1 MKTFVRCGHLFTG
14 QEDDARAGETLVFDE
29 AGMLDYVGPAKA
41 APRPARNDHV
51 LDYSA
56 WFVMPGLVDVHTHL
70 AYGNAKS
77 EEDIDLYSPLEFRT
91 LRGMFFAQK
100 VAAAGFTAIC
110 SPGDAG
116 QISLSIRN
124 AIRAG
129 LFDGP
134 RVMAAGRYVTTHQ
147 GLTDWYP
154 TWIGAPETSIG
165 KLVTTSAEAVEE
177 IRRQVK
183 DGVDCIKIA
192 LDGIQRRENGEL
204 VAAFTQDETEIM
216 VRETHRLG
224 KKAIAHA
231 RGREATL
238 YAARSGID
246 LIFHANHLDG
256 ECIAAMLETG
266 STVCP
271 TLTHPRNTI
280 DFTQPHDPAFQR
292 GRPESTRREYD
303 IGCANWKKARAAGVP
318 LLTGTDT
325 GFAVTPYG
333 EWNARELE
341 LFVDDLGFTPA
352 AALRAASG
360 LHDRG
365 RPDRRA
371 RTGSRRRFHRPRLLA
386 SQRHPAVAGPKP
398 DQSRPHRRQG
408 DPHPRPRLR
417 SAPGY
422 RLRTGQLDRSLHPR
436 AGRRIAPAAPPPRRR
451 RVAVSSLTAGE
462 KPALASKKRP

>member
-1 MKTFVRCGHLFTG
+1 MRTFVRCGQVFTG
-14 QEDDARAGETLVFDE
+14 REDDARADEILVFDE
-29 AGMLDYVGPAKA
+29 RGVLDYVGPEAGS
-41 APRPARNDHV
+41 PRRVRGDRA
-51 LDYSA
+51 LDYSRY
-56 WFVMPGLVDVHTHL
+56 FVMPGLIDVHTHL

-134 RVMAAGRYVTTHQ
+134 RVMAAGRYLTTHQ

-165 KLVTTSAEAVEE
+165 KLVTNIAEAVEE

-192 LDGIQRRENGEL
+192 LDGIQRRDNGEL
-204 VAAFTQDETEIM
+204 VAAFTQEETDIM
-216 VRETHRLG
+216 VREIHRLG

-238 YAARSGID
+238 YAARAGID
-246 LIFHANHLDG
+246 LIFHANHLDN
-256 ECIAAMLETG
+256 ECVEAMLQTG
-266 STVCP
+266 SMISP

-280 DFTQPHDPAFQR
+280 DFTQPHEPAYLK
-292 GRPESTRREYD
+292 GRPGHAQREYE
-303 IGCANWKKARAAGVP
+303 IGCGNWKKARAAGVP
-318 LLTGTDT
+318 ILTGTDT

-341 LFVDDLGFTPA
+341 LFVEDLDFTPA
-352 AALRAASG
+352 AALRAATEVNAGFMTEGGRIGALEAGRAADFIALDASP
-360 LHDRG
+360 LDDVRVLQNSDRLRAVYIAG
-365 RPDRRA
+365 KEIRIPNRAYDPRQVTDFALSNWTDLYTRA
-371 RTGSRRRFHRPRLLA
+371 RVAELRLPTPRL
-386 SQRHPAVAGPKP
+386 
-398 DQSRPHRRQG
+398 
-408 DPHPRPRLR
+408 
-417 SAPGY
+417 
-422 RLRTGQLDRSLHPR
+422 
-436 AGRRIAPAAPPPRRR
+436 AA
-451 RVAVSSLTAGE
+451 E
-462 KPALASKKRP
+462 

>member
-1 MKTFVRCGHLFTG
+1 MKTFVRCGQLFTG
-14 QEDDARAGETLVFDE
+14 REDDAQTGETLVFDE
-29 AGMLDYVGPAKA
+29 RGILDYVGPAKD
-41 APRPARNDHV
+41 APRRVRGDDV
-51 LDYSA
+51 LDYSTF
-56 WFVMPGLVDVHTHL
+56 FVMPGLIDVHTHL

-77 EEDIDLYSPLEFRT
+77 EEDIDLYSPLEFRS

-204 VAAFTQDETEIM
+204 IAAFTQEETDSM

-238 YAARSGID
+238 YAARSGVD
-246 LIFHANHLDG
+246 LIFHANHLDR
-256 ECIAAMLETG
+256 ECIEAMLQTG
-266 STVCP
+266 SMLCP

-280 DFTQPHDPAFQR
+280 DFTQPHDPAYQR
-292 GRPESTRREYD
+292 GRPDSTRREYE

-318 LLTGTDT
+318 MLTGTDT

-341 LFVDDLGFTPA
+341 LFVEDLGFSPA
-352 AALRAASG
+352 AALRAATEVNAG
-360 LHDRG
+360 FMTQGDRIGILEPG
-365 RPDRRA
+365 RTADFIALDFSPLSDI
-371 RTGSRRRFHRPRLLA
+371 RLLQDK
-386 SQRHPAVAGPKP
+386 SRIRAVYIGGKEI
-398 DQSRPHRRQG
+398 
-408 DPHPRPRLR
+408 
-417 SAPGY
+417 
-422 RLRTGQLDRSLHPR
+422 
-436 AGRRIAPAAPPPRRR
+436 RIADRPYDPRQVTDFSLVNWTDLYTQA
-451 RVAVSSLTAGE
+451 RVAELCRQRMQ
-462 KPALASKKRP
+462 LAAE

>member
-1 MKTFVRCGHLFTG
+1 MLGF
-14 QEDDARAGETLVFDE
+14 DGEGRL
-29 AGMLDYVGPAKA
+29 GYVGPEAT
-41 APRPARNDHV
+41 APRRTKADRALDHSGG
-51 LDYSA
+51 L
-56 WFVMPGLVDVHTHL
+56 VMPVLIDVHTHL

-77 EEDIDLYSPLEFRT
+77 EEDIDLYSPLEVRA

-100 VAAAGFTAIC
+100 VAASGYTAIC

-231 RGREATL
+231 RGREAIL

-246 LIFHANHLDG
+246 LIFHANHLDRD
-256 ECIAAMLETG
+256 CIEAMLQTG
-266 STVCP
+266 SKICP

-280 DFTQPHDPAFQR
+280 DFTQPHEPAYLK
-292 GRPESTRREYD
+292 GRPEHAQREYE

-318 LLTGTDT
+318 VFTGTDT

-341 LFVDDLGFTPA
+341 LFVEDLSFTPA
-352 AALRAASG
+352 EALRAATEVNAGFMTGGDHIGTLEPGRAADFIVLDASPLPG
-360 LHDRG
+360 IRVLQDKSRLHAGYIARKEILV
-365 RPDRRA
+365 PDRPYDPRQVTDFALSNWTDLYTRA
-371 RTGSRRRFHRPRLLA
+371 R
-386 SQRHPAVAGPKP
+386 VAEL
-398 DQSRPHRRQG
+398 RQQC
-408 DPHPRPRLR
+408 PTLV
-417 SAPGY
+417 
-422 RLRTGQLDRSLHPR
+422 
-436 AGRRIAPAAPPPRRR
+436 AA
-451 RVAVSSLTAGE
+451 E
-462 KPALASKKRP
+462 

>member
-14 QEDDARAGETLVFDE
+14 REDEARTGETLVFDE
-29 AGMLDYVGPAKA
+29 HGNIDYAGPEKS
-41 APRPARNDHV
+41 APRRTGNDQV
-51 LDYSA
+51 IDYSGC
-56 WFVMPGLVDVHTHL
+56 FVMPGLIDVHTHL

-192 LDGIQRRENGEL
+192 LDGIQRRDNGEL

-224 KKAIAHA
+224 KKVIAHA

-238 YAARSGID
+238 YAARSGVD

-256 ECIAAMLETG
+256 ECIVAMLETG
-266 STVCP
+266 SVVCP

-280 DFTQPHDPAFQR
+280 DFTQPHDPAGPR
-292 GRPESTRREYD
+292 GRPESTRRDYD
-303 IGCANWKKARAAGVP
+303 IGCVNWKKARAAGVP

-341 LFVDDLGFTPA
+341 LFVEDLGFTPA
-352 AALRAASG
+352 AALRAATEINAGFMTEGDRIGVLEPGRAADFIALDFSPLTDIG
-360 LHDRG
+360 LLQDKRRIRAVHIAG
-365 RPDRRA
+365 KVINIPDRPYDPRQVTDFA
-371 RTGSRRRFHRPRLLA
+371 LVNWTDLYTRERVKELRR
-386 SQRHPAVAGPKP
+386 Q
-398 DQSRPHRRQG
+398 RPH
-408 DPHPRPRLR
+408 L
-417 SAPGY
+417 
-422 RLRTGQLDRSLHPR
+422 
-436 AGRRIAPAAPPPRRR
+436 AA
-451 RVAVSSLTAGE
+451 AE
-462 KPALASKKRP
+462 

>member
-1 MKTFVRCGHLFTG
+1 MRTFVRCGQLFSG
-14 QEDDARAGETLVFDE
+14 REDDAHKGEILVFDHEGVVEYAGAE
-29 AGMLDYVGPAKA
+29 AGSPRRARNDQMLDYSGC
-41 APRPARNDHV
+41 
-51 LDYSA
+51 
-56 WFVMPGLVDVHTHL
+56 FVMPGLIDVHTHL

-154 TWIGAPETSIG
+154 SWIGAPETSIG
-165 KLVTTSAEAVEE
+165 KLVTTIAEAIEE

-183 DGVDCIKIA
+183 DGVDCVKIA
-192 LDGIQRRENGEL
+192 LDGIQRRDNGEL
-204 VAAFTQDETEIM
+204 VAAFTQEETEIM
-216 VRETHRLG
+216 VREIHRLG
-224 KKAIAHA
+224 KKAVAHA

-238 YAARSGID
+238 YAARSGVD
-246 LIFHANHLDG
+246 LIFHANHLDD

-266 STVCP
+266 STISP

-280 DFTQPHDPAFQR
+280 DFTQPHEPAFLK
-292 GRPESTRREYD
+292 GRPEHAQREYE
-303 IGCANWKKARAAGVP
+303 IGCANWKRARAAGVP

-341 LFVDDLGFTPA
+341 LFVEDLSFTPA
-352 AALRAASG
+352 AAMRAATEVNAGFMTGGDRIGILEPGRAADFIVLDASPLADIRVLQDKSR
-360 LHDRG
+360 LHAVYIAGKEIRL
-365 RPDRRA
+365 PDRPYDPRQVTDFALSNWTDLYTRA
-371 RTGSRRRFHRPRLLA
+371 RVAELRQQRPSLA
-386 SQRHPAVAGPKP
+386 
-398 DQSRPHRRQG
+398 
-408 DPHPRPRLR
+408 
-417 SAPGY
+417 
-422 RLRTGQLDRSLHPR
+422 
-436 AGRRIAPAAPPPRRR
+436 AA
-451 RVAVSSLTAGE
+451 E
-462 KPALASKKRP
+462 

>member
-14 QEDDARAGETLVFDE
+14 REDEARSGETLVFDE
-29 AGMLDYVGPAKA
+29 RGTLDYVGPEKN
-41 APRPARNDHV
+41 APRRARNDRL

-56 WFVMPGLVDVHTHL
+56 YFVMPGLVDVHTHL

-124 AIRAG
+124 AVRAG

-192 LDGIQRRENGEL
+192 LDGIQRRDDGEL
-204 VAAFTQDETEIM
+204 VAAFNPEETEAM
-216 VRETHRLG
+216 VRESHRLG
-224 KKAIAHA
+224 KKVVVHA

-238 YAARSGID
+238 YAARNGVD
-246 LIFHANHLDG
+246 LIFHANHLDD
-256 ECIAAMLETG
+256 ECIAAMLATG
-266 STVCP
+266 SALCP
-271 TLTHPRNTI
+271 TLTHPRNPI
-280 DFTQPHDPAFQR
+280 DFTQPHDPAYQK

-318 LLTGTDT
+318 IMTGTDT

-341 LFVDDLGFTPA
+341 LFVEDLGFSPA
-352 AALRAASG
+352 AALRAATEVNSRFMTG
-360 LHDRG
+360 GERIGTLTPG
-365 RPDRRA
+365 RAADFIALSASP
-371 RTGSRRRFHRPRLLA
+371 LA
-386 SQRHPAVAGPKP
+386 DIGVLQ
-398 DQSRPHRRQG
+398 
-408 DPHPRPRLR
+408 DPH
-417 SAPGY
+417 AV
-422 RLRTGQLDRSLHPR
+422 R
-436 AGRRIAPAAPPPRRR
+436 AVHIAGKEIRIAA
-451 RVAVSSLTAGE
+451 
-462 KPALASKKRP
+462 

>member
-1 MKTFVRCGHLFTG
+1 MKTFVRCGQLFTG
-14 QEDDARAGETLVFDE
+14 REDDAQTGETLVFDE
-29 AGMLDYVGPAKA
+29 RGILDYVGPAKD
-41 APRPARNDHV
+41 APRRVRGDDV
-51 LDYSA
+51 LDYSTF
-56 WFVMPGLVDVHTHL
+56 FVMPGLIDVHTHL

-77 EEDIDLYSPLEFRT
+77 EEDIDLYSPLEFRS

-204 VAAFTQDETEIM
+204 IAAFTQEETDSM

-238 YAARSGID
+238 YAARSGVD
-246 LIFHANHLDG
+246 LIFHANHLDR
-256 ECIAAMLETG
+256 ECIEAMLQTG
-266 STVCP
+266 SMLCP

-280 DFTQPHDPAFQR
+280 DFTQPHDPAYQR
-292 GRPESTRREYD
+292 GRPDSTRREYE

-318 LLTGTDT
+318 MLTGTDT

-341 LFVDDLGFTPA
+341 LFVEDLGFSPA
-352 AALRAASG
+352 AALRAATEVNAG
-360 LHDRG
+360 FITQGDRIGILEPG
-365 RPDRRA
+365 RTADFIALDFSPLSDI
-371 RTGSRRRFHRPRLLA
+371 RLLQDK
-386 SQRHPAVAGPKP
+386 SRIRAVYIGGKEI
-398 DQSRPHRRQG
+398 
-408 DPHPRPRLR
+408 
-417 SAPGY
+417 
-422 RLRTGQLDRSLHPR
+422 
-436 AGRRIAPAAPPPRRR
+436 RIADRPYDPRQVTDFSLVNWTDLYTQA
-451 RVAVSSLTAGE
+451 RVAELCRQRMQ
-462 KPALASKKRP
+462 LAAE